1 MRKPLTKEGRDAL
14 FLSKKQCLKKTERE
28 NFSSLFYLNCF
39 SF

>member
-14 FLSKKQCLKKTERE
+14 FLSKKQCLKKQKEKT
-28 NFSSLFYLNCF
+28 FSSLFYLNCF